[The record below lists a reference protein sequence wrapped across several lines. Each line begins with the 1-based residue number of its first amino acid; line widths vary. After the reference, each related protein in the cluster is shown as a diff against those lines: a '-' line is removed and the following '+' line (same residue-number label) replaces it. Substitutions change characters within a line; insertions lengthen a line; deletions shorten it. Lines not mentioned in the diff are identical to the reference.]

1 MASSNNLNCYT
12 GRLATFEEPKHLTK
26 RRASSTKKKTA
37 TTVTW
42 PHTAPAIE
50 DLAQSGFYYS
60 PTANHPDNVTCFMCK
75 HKLDNWEPHD
85 DPAIEHMALAPN
97 CPWALSTSVHRRR
110 LDENEDPMSEKMA
123 DARKAT
129 FAGWP
134 HEGKRGWK
142 CNIKNM
148 VEAGWC
154 FDPSPEF
161 EDGVSCFYCQL
172 SLDGW
177 ESTDDPTEEHQRR
190 SASCPFFKLIKVY
203 GGAREAVM
211 GKKGRASTASRASRI
226 SIQSSK
232 DFDTFS
238 EAPSLMSLGDDAVH
252 NEDSVLT
259 ATHAGTMAKGK
270 KGTVKGKATAKGGKK
285 NARGKKAVDEP
296 SAMAQLDT
304 ALEEIEEPL
313 DLGDLEAKDEDSV
326 MTAATNASTASRTTR
341 SRKASGK
348 AKAPAKATRKTS
360 RTTKKAAA
368 PEPSALEDSVQE
380 SLRDKEYMSPPPPST
395 RTTRNNSRLE
405 TSYMSPAI
413 PSARTTRNTSRLE
426 ASSLEQDTTQVEESE
441 LKLPKQRAT
450 RGRKKMIVDDSTL
463 MSNDASQLHSK
474 MEDQANKAAELAAD
488 QAEQELVKPK
498 RGRKRTSDGVPKDD
512 SVSVVIPP
520 PKETKKRGK
529 KAKQPEEPSEL
540 PQDVHEP
547 EPEPVSKP
555 ASKPK
560 RGKKKQVVEESV
572 VDAAEEEPQVAPSPQ
587 RRASTPVQDEN
598 EAPVEAESSFVAPE
612 PSPPKEPTPAP
623 RSPTLPPPKE
633 QTPSPSP
640 QSSDAENKPPSTRPS
655 AARPP
660 LSARTPFSARTVRI
674 PLAETTPRTSP
685 SKRHNMG
692 PSGLRSALPWEP
704 VDLENI
710 FVQSPTTK
718 RLMRGYGE
726 TDKENE
732 NVDAD
737 EDEDAGLDA
746 AVQRVRRQLTSP
758 EKRMTVEQWVQFQ
771 AEAGERR
778 LRGECERMVGLFE
791 TASTRALR
799 TLEGVESS

>member
-1 MASSNNLNCYT
+1 MATSDHLNCYT
-12 GRLATFEEPKHLTK
+12 GRIASFQEPKQLTK
-26 RRASSTKKKTA
+26 RRASSTRKKTA
-37 TTVTW
+37 TSVSW
-42 PHTAPAIE
+42 PHTAPSIE

-85 DPAIEHMALAPN
+85 DPAIEHLALAPD
-97 CPWALSTSVHRRR
+97 CAWAISTSVYRRR

-129 FAGWP
+129 FVEWP

-142 CNIKNM
+142 CNIKSM

-161 EDGVSCFYCQL
+161 DDGVSCFYCQL

-190 SASCPFFKLIKVY
+190 SPRCPFFKLLKVY
-203 GGAREAVM
+203 GGARKAVK
-211 GKKGRASTASRASRI
+211 GKKGRPSTASRASRH
-226 SIQSSK
+226 SVQSSK

-252 NEDSVLT
+252 NEDSILT
-259 ATHAGTMAKGK
+259 ATQAGTMAKGK
-270 KGTVKGKATAKGGKK
+270 KGTGKGKAAAKGGKK
-285 NARGKKAVDEP
+285 NARSKKATEEP
-296 SAMAQLDT
+296 SAVAEMDT
-304 ALEEIEEPL
+304 ALEGTEEPL
-313 DLGDLEAKDEDSV
+313 DLGDIEAKDEDSV
-326 MTAATNASTASRTTR
+326 MTAATNTSTASRTTR
-341 SRKASGK
+341 GRKASAK
-348 AKAPAKATRKTS
+348 AKRPAKTTRKTS
-360 RTTKKAAA
+360 RTTKKPAE
-368 PEPSALEDSVQE
+368 PEPLVLEEPVQDS
-380 SLRDKEYMSPPPPST
+380 LPADDYMSPASPSA

-405 TSYMSPAI
+405 TSYLSPAM
-413 PSARTTRNTSRLE
+413 PSARTTRNTSKLE
-426 ASSLEQDTTQVEESE
+426 ASYLEQIATEVEELE

-463 MSNDASQLHSK
+463 MSNDATQLPSE
-474 MEDQANKAAELAAD
+474 MQDDANKAAELAAD

-512 SVSVVIPP
+512 SVSVVIPA

-529 KAKQPEEPSEL
+529 KAKQPEESSEL
-540 PQDVHEP
+540 PQDVQEPEP
-547 EPEPVSKP
+547 EPEPVAKP

-560 RGKKKQVVEESV
+560 RGRKKQAIEESV
-572 VDAAEEEPQVAPSPQ
+572 VDAAEEEPQVAHSPQ
-587 RRASTPVQDEN
+587 TRASTPAQDEN
-598 EAPVEAESSFVAPE
+598 EAPAEAEPSAVAAE
-612 PSPPKEPTPAP
+612 PTPLKEPTPAP
-623 RSPTLPPPKE
+623 RSPTPLPKE

-655 AARPP
+655 ATRPP
-660 LSARTPFSARTVRI
+660 LSTRTPFSARTVRI

-685 SKRHNMG
+685 SKRTNNIG
-692 PSGLRSALPWEP
+692 PSGLRTALPWEP

-710 FVQSPTTK
+710 FLQSPSTK
-718 RLMRGYGE
+718 RLMRGLGD
-726 TDKENE
+726 TDTDDKEN
-732 NVDAD
+732 D
-737 EDEDAGLDA
+737 EQEAAGLDA

-771 AEAGERR
+771 AEAGESR